1 MKPAHRRL
9 FTPGDG
15 ATPPLLSGRDKQQEV
30 LAQCLSDLLAGR
42 SPPHNVVLIGPRGN
56 GKTVLLNWFKRE
68 CRASEAVDVAA
79 LTPHDI
85 PDTRSLAAEL
95 APRSALTGLLPR
107 KVGVATVGSIEWEKG
122 TDAPARLTR
131 RLIARCRAKPLVV
144 LLDEAHTLDIAV
156 GSALLNAS
164 QQVRDEAPFLL
175 VLAATPG
182 LPSHLAKMNASF
194 WNRLGAGRLG
204 VGRLSKDAARKALQ
218 EPLKEHGA
226 CLDEDALEKVVDES
240 QCYPYFVQL
249 WGEALWRQH
258 SATGTTPLTAE
269 CQDAARP
276 EVIAQVTEYYQDRYR
291 ELEAAG
297 LLAAAVAVSP
307 LFETRTEAEAGDREI
322 DAALQST
329 GADAAARLAAREELN
344 RLGYIWCPPGQRPPV
359 TWRAGIPSL
368 MAHVQ
373 RQFALGSCA

>member
-1 MKPAHRRL
+1 MPSACP
-9 FTPGDG
+9 TCWP
-15 ATPPLLSGRDKQQEV
+15 
-30 LAQCLSDLLAGR
+30 GR

-68 CRASEAVDVAA
+68 CRASEAVDVA

-95 APRSALTGLLPR
+95 APRSALAGLLPR
-107 KVGVATVGSIEWEKG
+107 KAGVATNGSL
-122 TDAPARLTR
+122 APARLAR

-175 VLAATPG
+175 VLAATPD
-182 LPSHLAKMNASF
+182 LLSHLAKMNASF

-218 EPLKEHGA
+218 EPLKEDGA
-226 CLDEDALEKVVDES
+226 RLDEDALEKVVDES

-249 WGEALWRQH
+249 WGEALWRH
-258 SATGTTPLTAE
+258 CATGTTPLTAE

-307 LFETRTEAEAGDREI
+307 LFETRTGTEAGDREI

-368 MAHVQ
+368 VA
-373 RQFALGSCA
+373 